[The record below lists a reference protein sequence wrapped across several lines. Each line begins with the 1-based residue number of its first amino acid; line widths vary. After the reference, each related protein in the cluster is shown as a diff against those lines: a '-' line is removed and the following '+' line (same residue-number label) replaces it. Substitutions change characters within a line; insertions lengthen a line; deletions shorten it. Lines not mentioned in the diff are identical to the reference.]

1 MPEENPN
8 EQLRKWDAME
18 REAVYVMT
26 DPERYA
32 PIWSVADLGRELE
45 TRDPDAVLRP
55 LVNAGLVHR
64 IADGFVFAS
73 AAAFKMVGLVGQVV

>member
-1 MPEENPN
+1 MPDENPN
-8 EQLRKWDAME
+8 EQMRHWDALE

-26 DPERYA
+26 EPERYA
-32 PIWSVADLGRELE
+32 PIWSVEDLGRELE

-64 IADGFVFAS
+64 LADGFVFAS
-73 AAAFKMVGLVGQVV
+73 AAAVKMVGLVGQVV

>member
-1 MPEENPN
+1 MSDEPN
-8 EQLRKWDAME
+8 EQMRKWDAME

-26 DPERYA
+26 DLDRY
-32 PIWSVADLGRELE
+32 PSIWSVEDLGRELE

-73 AAAFKMVGLVGQVV
+73 ASVFKMVALVGQVV